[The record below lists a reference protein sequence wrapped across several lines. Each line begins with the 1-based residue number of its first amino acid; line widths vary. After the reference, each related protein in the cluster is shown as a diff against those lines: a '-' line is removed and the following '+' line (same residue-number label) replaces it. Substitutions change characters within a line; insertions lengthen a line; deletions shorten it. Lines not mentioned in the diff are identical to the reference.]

1 MRKLA
6 VRRASKDSRQCVQW
20 SRPDDGKYYAK
31 EIPCTAF
38 GGTLFELLD
47 WETDFKFRAYGRL
60 LQNEGDSVFLFDL
73 SEPEIFIQSYLMTGT
88 DSPISGNGELS
99 PLSVSG
105 KRVRAVPKKLADR
118 FGSDFYSHR
127 LTSSSP
133 ELQSEDA
140 WKLWLEGQLFETGE
154 KLRVTKF
161 DEMQRFIA
169 DLIGKQYELEKV
181 ARKHP
186 PNINGFNQYKR
197 RNKGERGD
205 TFRRTAQKFSAQ
217 YNVSTGSVQKYAIFS
232 KALDVVGQADP
243 ELPGKV
249 LSGTFKISHENLV
262 ALSKMP
268 PEEIRRIGS
277 KPEDL
282 QHPFTS
288 YSDTRKEFA
297 DTDEEPVEP
306 MQETLP
312 LIKITPMHD
321 PDAEIAGLT
330 LTVPS
335 WVSSIERARNNADMN
350 AASTG
355 AKSRLEE
362 ALLSLQEKVSEML
375 SDIREVD

>member
-1 MRKLA
+1 M
-6 VRRASKDSRQCVQW
+6 
-20 SRPDDGKYYAK
+20 Y
-31 EIPCTAF
+31 
-38 GGTLFELLD
+38 LLD
-47 WETDFKFRAYGRL
+47 L
-60 LQNEGDSVFLFDL
+60 C
-73 SEPEIFIQSYLMTGT
+73 
-88 DSPISGNGELS
+88 
-99 PLSVSG
+99 
-105 KRVRAVPKKLADR
+105 
-118 FGSDFYSHR
+118 
-127 LTSSSP
+127 
-133 ELQSEDA
+133 
-140 WKLWLEGQLFETGE
+140 
-154 KLRVTKF
+154 
-161 DEMQRFIA
+161 
-169 DLIGKQYELEKV
+169 
-181 ARKHP
+181 
-186 PNINGFNQYKR
+186 R
-197 RNKGERGD
+197 R
-205 TFRRTAQKFSAQ
+205 
-217 YNVSTGSVQKYAIFS
+217 IFS

-268 PEEIRRIGS
+268 PEEIRRIAS

>member
-1 MRKLA
+1 MLPFVILQDDSFLVEQMRGNEERYLPVSNVVADVLLPFFEGLESRYQIPKL
-6 VRRASKDSRQCVQW
+6 
-20 SRPDDGKYYAK
+20 
-31 EIPCTAF
+31 F
-38 GGTLFELLD
+38 
-47 WETDFKFRAYGRL
+47 
-60 LQNEGDSVFLFDL
+60 LQSH
-73 SEPEIFIQSYLMTGT
+73 I
-88 DSPISGNGELS
+88 NGELS
-99 PLSVSG
+99 KEATKVLRCTVIVFS
-105 KRVRAVPKKLADR
+105 
-118 FGSDFYSHR
+118 
-127 LTSSSP
+127 
-133 ELQSEDA
+133 
-140 WKLWLEGQLFETGE
+140 ETG
-154 KLRVTKF
+154 K
-161 DEMQRFIA
+161 
-169 DLIGKQYELEKV
+169 
-181 ARKHP
+181 
-186 PNINGFNQYKR
+186 
-197 RNKGERGD
+197 
-205 TFRRTAQKFSAQ
+205 S
-217 YNVSTGSVQKYAIFS
+217 GSRIVIQFQS

>member
-1 MRKLA
+1 MPFENREQAIVWICSNQLG
-6 VRRASKDSRQCVQW
+6 RRNIT
-20 SRPDDGKYYAK
+20 
-31 EIPCTAF
+31 E
-38 GGTLFELLD
+38 
-47 WETDFKFRAYGRL
+47 ETRRY
-60 LQNEGDSVFLFDL
+60 
-73 SEPEIFIQSYLMTGT
+73 
-88 DSPISGNGELS
+88 
-99 PLSVSG
+99 
-105 KRVRAVPKKLADR
+105 
-118 FGSDFYSHR
+118 
-127 LTSSSP
+127 
-133 ELQSEDA
+133 
-140 WKLWLEGQLFETGE
+140 
-154 KLRVTKF
+154 
-161 DEMQRFIA
+161 
-169 DLIGKQYELEKV
+169 LIGKQYELEKV

-197 RNKGERGD
+197 RNKGERGE

-350 AASTG
+350 AASMG

>member
-1 MRKLA
+1 MGCFSHIFLLSISNDSGELGIFKSDRNRYSLA
-6 VRRASKDSRQCVQW
+6 
-20 SRPDDGKYYAK
+20 
-31 EIPCTAF
+31 
-38 GGTLFELLD
+38 
-47 WETDFKFRAYGRL
+47 
-60 LQNEGDSVFLFDL
+60 
-73 SEPEIFIQSYLMTGT
+73 
-88 DSPISGNGELS
+88 SPISVFVLISACCVFENYFPALS
-99 PLSVSG
+99 AMPQMLEYFL
-105 KRVRAVPKKLADR
+105 RA
-118 FGSDFYSHR
+118 Y
-127 LTSSSP
+127 
-133 ELQSEDA
+133 
-140 WKLWLEGQLFETGE
+140 
-154 KLRVTKF
+154 
-161 DEMQRFIA
+161 
-169 DLIGKQYELEKV
+169 
-181 ARKHP
+181 P

-297 DTDEEPVEP
+297 DTDEEPVES

-312 LIKITPMHD
+312 LIKIPPMHD

-350 AASTG
+350 AASTS
-355 AKSRLEE
+355 AKSKLEE

-375 SDIREVD
+375 SEIREVD

>member
-1 MRKLA
+1 MPFENREQAIVWICSNQLG
-6 VRRASKDSRQCVQW
+6 RRNIT
-20 SRPDDGKYYAK
+20 
-31 EIPCTAF
+31 E
-38 GGTLFELLD
+38 
-47 WETDFKFRAYGRL
+47 ETRRY
-60 LQNEGDSVFLFDL
+60 
-73 SEPEIFIQSYLMTGT
+73 
-88 DSPISGNGELS
+88 
-99 PLSVSG
+99 
-105 KRVRAVPKKLADR
+105 
-118 FGSDFYSHR
+118 
-127 LTSSSP
+127 
-133 ELQSEDA
+133 
-140 WKLWLEGQLFETGE
+140 
-154 KLRVTKF
+154 
-161 DEMQRFIA
+161 
-169 DLIGKQYELEKV
+169 LIGKQYELEKV

-197 RNKGERGD
+197 RNKGARGE

-268 PEEIRRIGS
+268 PEEIRRIGTR
-277 KPEDL
+277 PEDL

-297 DTDEEPVEP
+297 DTDEEPVES

-312 LIKITPMHD
+312 LIKIPPMHD

-350 AASTG
+350 AASTS
-355 AKSRLEE
+355 AKSKLEE

-375 SDIREVD
+375 SEIREVD